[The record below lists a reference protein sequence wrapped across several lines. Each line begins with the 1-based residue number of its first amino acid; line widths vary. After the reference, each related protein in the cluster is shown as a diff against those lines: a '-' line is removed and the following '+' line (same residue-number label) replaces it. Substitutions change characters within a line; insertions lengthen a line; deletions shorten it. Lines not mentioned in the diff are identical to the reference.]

1 MKIHQKG
8 ENLDIHETQNG
19 RETNLA
25 QLERATWKPYWKAWT
40 SEPGLRPTCSLFEL
54 NSDNAICPKD
64 KMYYHTGT
72 SDTPLPV
79 SSARIKEL

>member
-40 SEPGLRPTCSLFEL
+40 SEPGLRPT
-54 NSDNAICPKD
+54 
-64 KMYYHTGT
+64 
-72 SDTPLPV
+72 
-79 SSARIKEL
+79 